1 MPIILNRII
10 SIESSRQLTTKY
22 LETYYRASKPFIINT
37 TTLFRFKCPIYD
49 VESEENRSS
58 IIFKKTRR
66 TSNVSTYAN
75 VFHKLLQLKII
86 RFSVRRA

>member
-58 IIFKKTRR
+58 IIFKKHEELQIFQR
-66 TSNVSTYAN
+66 TQMYFTSCYNS
-75 VFHKLLQLKII
+75 K
-86 RFSVRRA
+86 